1 MRAIFIFS
9 IPSLPSVWCRHGHW
23 LTQVFSR
30 TITRTQKVV
39 SVTLKFTYQRM
50 AICSHIFSCSDEN
63 FSFWSFVHYGPL
75 MVLILVSARLS
86 PRHHSTNPP
95 PSAGIEPGSTRRSR
109 VVYLSARGRAR
120 GERGEGESQRRA
132 DMPPSLRARAGSR
145 SRARPRFSPALDRD
159 QNEARGGVRGR
170 RGAAKIS
177 RARSSLSGD
186 RGQSR
191 ADSPRRALPH
201 AQGAPERACA
211 RARGA
216 AICARIGPVRGAPCG
231 CAPRHPLIMRDSA
244 VGLKCER
251 EHGLQNQFDGE
262 SIPEKS

>member
-1 MRAIFIFS
+1 
-9 IPSLPSVWCRHGHW
+9 
-23 LTQVFSR
+23 
-30 TITRTQKVV
+30 
-39 SVTLKFTYQRM
+39 
-50 AICSHIFSCSDEN
+50 
-63 FSFWSFVHYGPL
+63 

-145 SRARPRFSPALDRD
+145 SRARPRFSPARDRD

-177 RARSSLSGD
+177 RARSLCRVTAAKAARTLPGALSPTPKAPPRERARAHAGLRSV
-186 RGQSR
+186 RGSAR
-191 ADSPRRALPH
+191 YAARRVAARRAIL
-201 AQGAPERACA
+201 
-211 RARGA
+211 
-216 AICARIGPVRGAPCG
+216 
-231 CAPRHPLIMRDSA
+231 
-244 VGLKCER
+244 
-251 EHGLQNQFDGE
+251 
-262 SIPEKS
+262 

>member
-1 MRAIFIFS
+1 ME
-9 IPSLPSVWCRHGHW
+9 L
-23 LTQVFSR
+23 
-30 TITRTQKVV
+30 
-39 SVTLKFTYQRM
+39 
-50 AICSHIFSCSDEN
+50 
-63 FSFWSFVHYGPL
+63 FWAH
-75 MVLILVSARLS
+75 ARLS
-86 PRHHSTNPP
+86 PRHHTTNASREP
-95 PSAGIEPGSTRRSR
+95 GIEPGSTRRCR
-109 VVYLSARGRAR
+109 VANLSARGRAR
-120 GERGEGESQRRA
+120 DERGDSQSQRRA

-145 SRARPRFSPALDRD
+145 SRARPRFSPARDRD

-201 AQGAPERACA
+201 AQGAGAPERACA

-244 VGLKCER
+244 VELKRER
-251 EHGLQNQFDGE
+251 EARRQFGPA
-262 SIPEKS
+262 SCSL